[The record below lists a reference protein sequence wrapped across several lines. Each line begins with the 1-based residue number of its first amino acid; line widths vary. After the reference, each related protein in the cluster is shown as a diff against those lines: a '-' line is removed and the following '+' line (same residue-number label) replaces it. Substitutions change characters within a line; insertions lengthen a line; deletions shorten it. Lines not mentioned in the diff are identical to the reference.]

1 MSDEL
6 EDASEAVCA
15 DIMVSK
21 FKEVDEIYA
30 HMEKN
35 LSAANIAMVQA
46 LFKRNIELLKF
57 IQNYQS
63 SIVGDSEN
71 SVSSSEAL
79 VNYTGSLQELQFN
92 LNQVE
97 N

>member
-21 FKEVDEIYA
+21 LKEVDEIYA

-57 IQNYQS
+57 IQIYQS
-63 SIVGDSEN
+63 SIVDDSEN